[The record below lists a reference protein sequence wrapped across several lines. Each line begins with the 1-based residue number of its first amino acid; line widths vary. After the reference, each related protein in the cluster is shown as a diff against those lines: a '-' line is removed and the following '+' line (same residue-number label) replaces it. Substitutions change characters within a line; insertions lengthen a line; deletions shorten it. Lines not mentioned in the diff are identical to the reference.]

1 MRFAAVLV
9 VAVFAIAACG
19 GSAARPKPVRA
30 HGLPGSVV
38 EADGHRVY
46 FDCEGKG
53 SPTVIFI
60 SGWGDDSSS
69 WTTVFDQ
76 SARVTRSC
84 KYDRYGLGLTSNY
97 GSLPRKARDA
107 NDQVRELDQ
116 LLQNG
121 RIAKP
126 YVLVGHSWG
135 GALAR
140 LYAGRHD
147 DVKAVVFVDSAAP
160 GQIEALAAA
169 LPPKR
174 ANESPLLSEL
184 RQQLAQ
190 IAHPLESPEYLDW
203 PKSLDEVAGVTTL
216 NDRPEIVLTAG
227 NTFTGDA
234 HPLFS
239 AWLRL
244 QDKLAQLSAQSVHV
258 LVPHSGHYI
267 QQEAPDAVLV
277 SIRAAVN
284 AVRDRKL
291 ASCTAIFGRLPD
303 ARCLGAGH

>member
-9 VAVFAIAACG
+9 VAVFAIAGCG
-19 GSAARPKPVRA
+19 GSAPRPKPVRA
-30 HGLPGSVV
+30 QGLPGRVV
-38 EADGHRVY
+38 EADGHKVY

-53 SPTVIFI
+53 SPTVVFI

-69 WTTVFDQ
+69 WATVFDQ

-84 KYDRYGLGLTSNY
+84 EYDRYGLALTSNY
-97 GSLPRKARDA
+97 GSMPRKARDA
-107 NDQVRELDQ
+107 NDQARELDQ
-116 LLQNG
+116 LLENA

-140 LYAGRHD
+140 LYAGDHD
-147 DVKAVVFVDSAAP
+147 DVKAVVFVDSATP
-160 GQIEALAAA
+160 GQIQALAAA
-169 LPPKR
+169 LPPR
-174 ANESPLLSEL
+174 RSNESPLLSEL
-184 RQQLAQ
+184 RNTPAQ
-190 IAHPLESPEYLDW
+190 VAHPLENPEYLDW
-203 PKSLDEVAGVTTL
+203 RKSLDEVGGVTTL

-239 AWLRL
+239 AWRRL
-244 QDKLAQLSAQSVHV
+244 QDKLAQLSPHSVHV
-258 LVPHSGHYI
+258 LVPDSGHYI
-267 QQEAPDAVLV
+267 QQQAPDVVLA

-284 AVRDRKL
+284 SVRDRKL
-291 ASCTAIFGRLPD
+291 PSCAAIFGSLPD
-303 ARCLGAGH
+303 ARCLEGGH